1 MECPEYYPNT
11 EILFMNLANIHSIR
25 KSFQALRLLCNTPND
40 QVGKHYLNI
49 FLHDGNVFGRVADGV
64 PKKNTRTFSNEKSNK
79 KYQCSLHCL
88 QTAWFA
94 ALDATKWLHHVS
106 GLIKAAVRVATALD
120 VEGRPVIVHCSD
132 GWDRYGH

>member
-1 MECPEYYPNT
+1 MGNRARGGGVECPEYYPNT

-64 PKKNTRTFSNEKSNK
+64 PKKNTRTFSNEKSTK
-79 KYQCSLHCL
+79 ISMLITLFADCL
-88 QTAWFA
+88 VRCPGCHQMVTSRVWT
-94 ALDATKWLHHVS
+94 DQSRSES
-106 GLIKAAVRVATALD
+106 GHR
-120 VEGRPVIVHCSD
+120 S
-132 GWDRYGH
+132 